1 MNFTAFFALARR
13 DVRLFFL
20 DRRAVV
26 MSFLA
31 PILIASFFGY
41 IFGGAAKDEPA
52 AKIDVAAVDLDTGGI
67 SAKIVSALR
76 AEAALRVKKMPLG
89 EAREAVRSGKITLAV
104 VIPSGFAESAIRAFL
119 RGFGKPEIQLL
130 YDPSHGPELQMVR
143 GLLTQHILEVISSE
157 AFAGAS
163 SPKYLSDAMRDVQAA
178 PGMDP
183 GDKRAIEKL
192 LTDIG
197 GLNQRQ
203 IGNPQSP
210 VRAGFNMP
218 YTAHEEAV
226 TAHHGTPYNSM
237 AHSFAGMAVQF
248 ILFMG
253 IDAGLVVLAQRQSG
267 LWKRLQAAPI
277 SRFTVIGSRT
287 ASAAAISALILTVVF
302 GFARMVFDVKVE
314 GSFAGFLGVCAAF
327 SIMTATFGLLIAVLG
342 KTPEATRGMAI
353 LITLLL
359 VMLGGSWVPA
369 FLFPEWL
376 QKLTFLVPTRWAVDG
391 LDGMLWRGL
400 GWNAA
405 AGPILALL
413 GFAALFG
420 AIAVWRFRWETE

>member
-1 MNFTAFFALARR
+1 MNTTAFFALARR

-26 MSFLA
+26 MSFVA
-31 PILIASFFGY
+31 PILIASFFGF
-41 IFGGAAKDEPA
+41 IFGGAANEGPA
-52 AKIDVAAVDLDTGGI
+52 SRIEVAAVNQDAANL
-67 SAKIVSALR
+67 SAKIVSSLR
-76 AEAALRVKKMPLG
+76 SEPDFHVSIMPLE
-89 EAREAVRSGKITLAV
+89 EARAAVRSGKITVAV
-104 VIPSGFAESAIRAFL
+104 VVPSGFGDSAVRAFL
-119 RGFGKPEIQLL
+119 RGAGKPEIQLL
-130 YDPSHGPELQMVR
+130 YDPSHGAEVQMVR
-143 GLLTQHILEVISSE
+143 GILTQHVIEVISRD
-157 AFAGAS
+157 AFSGADS
-163 SPKYLSDAMRDVQAA
+163 TRYLSDAMRDLDGAT
-178 PGMDP
+178 GMDP
-183 GDKRAIEKL
+183 ADRSAIRRL

-203 IGNPQSP
+203 LDNPQNP
-210 VRAGFNMP
+210 VRSGFTMP
-218 YTAHEEAV
+218 YTVKEEAV

-253 IDAGLVVLAQRQSG
+253 IDAGLVVLAQRQNG

-287 ASAAAISALILTVVF
+287 ASAAAISAIILTVVF
-302 GFARMVFDVKVE
+302 GFARAVFAVKVE
-314 GSFAGFLGVCAAF
+314 GSFAGFVGVCLAF
-327 SIMTATFGLLIAVLG
+327 SLMTATFGLLVAVLG

-353 LITLLL
+353 LITLVL

-369 FLFPEWL
+369 FLFPAWL

-405 AGPILALL
+405 IGPIAALL
-413 GFAALFG
+413 GFTALFG